1 MLEKRRC
8 QGFLLYVQNL
18 DVNNPATWQ
27 GKLNPHKDN
36 FGAIVKFF
44 KLDDNTI
51 DFIGHA
57 IAMYT
62 NDDFLYK
69 PAIEAIEKIKLYMNS
84 VGIFGDS
91 PLIYPIYG
99 LGGIPEGFSR
109 MCAVNGGT
117 FMLNTDI
124 DEILFE
130 DGKVS
135 GIRAGDKITKT

>member
-1 MLEKRRC
+1 
-8 QGFLLYVQNL
+8 
-18 DVNNPATWQ
+18 
-27 GKLNPHKDN
+27 
-36 FGAIVKFF
+36 
-44 KLDDNTI
+44 
-51 DFIGHA
+51 
-57 IAMYT
+57 MYT